1 MEINIVILK
10 FVFVFFLV
18 ELLLL
23 FLLRGKKLDFFYRE
37 FFYFVLFI
45 LISNK
50 FIITHSKKELDN
62 NQLSITYSSSCSS
75 FTNQK
80 NAVTQKIQHDIAL
93 KFVWLNACL
102 CFFIMFL
109 LSITILLTIDL
120 GIYNLLSTLLG
131 GVFKMI
137 LGDKVIKKLLTSMSS
152 NISISQYIKSIYSG
166 QITNICRVFSNK
178 FITMF
183 SIQTLICLI
192 NEYRNINLINALNM
206 YTITL
211 YSFLY
216 FSKEIFSFQP
226 KFVKNNIRFYYLYL
240 IISFLLKI
248 TVFPATIHLLKI

>member
-1 MEINIVILK
+1 MQINIVILK

-23 FLLRGKKLDFFYRE
+23 FLFRGRKLEFLNRE

-50 FIITHSKKELDN
+50 IIITYSKKEYDN
-62 NQLSITYSSSCSS
+62 NQLSITDSSSCSS
-75 FTNQK
+75 FTNK
-80 NAVTQKIQHDIAL
+80 KDTLTQKKMQYDIAL

-109 LSITILLTIDL
+109 LSMTILLTIDL

-131 GVFKMI
+131 GVFRMI
-137 LGDKVIKKLLTSMSS
+137 LGEKVIKKLTSMSY

-166 QITNICRVFSNK
+166 QITNICRVFSNT
-178 FITMF
+178 FISMF

-192 NEYRNINLINALNM
+192 NEYRNIPLINALNM
-206 YTITL
+206 CTIIL

-216 FSKEIFSFQP
+216 FSKQIFLDIFKSSNIFSILLNF
-226 KFVKNNIRFYYLYL
+226 IYYILK
-240 IISFLLKI
+240 ITAFAATIQLLKI
-248 TVFPATIHLLKI
+248 